1 MAYYLGRDCD
11 VFITTEYTGTT
22 FGGIGVNSGFGN
34 VETYADTT
42 ATGSQGFAPSMNA
55 AATIS
60 GGRVSD
66 LIGVD
71 LSMTSSEEDIGPFF
85 GRINTQKI
93 TSGRKE
99 STISVTRKKKASV
112 WDVIFNGPSLAANF
126 EGSTNE
132 AMRMGARFGLA
143 SGAANNNA
151 TTVKVGMGL
160 DAPWKIVDSNS
171 AICYGYRVF
180 VRLREGDDGS
190 VRGETL
196 AFPNAVITGHSVSVN
211 PDGTTEETMEF
222 TTSVNVITDASTT
235 AGSFNNTQSN
245 VGEF

>member
-11 VFITTEYTGTT
+11 VFITTEYTGST
-22 FGGIGVNSGFGN
+22 FGGIGVNSGFSSC
-34 VETYADTT
+34 ETYADTT

-55 AATIS
+55 AANVS

-99 STISVTRKKKASV
+99 STITVTRKKKDSV
-112 WDVIFNGPSLAANF
+112 WDVIFNGPSVAANF
-126 EGSTNE
+126 EGSANE

-160 DAPWKIVDSNS
+160 DAPWKIVDSNGN
-171 AICYGYRVF
+171 ICYGYRVF
-180 VRLREGDDGS
+180 VRLRNGDGS
-190 VRGETL
+190 ARGEIL

-222 TTSVNVITDASTT
+222 TTSVNVQTNASTV
-235 AGSFNNTQSN
+235 AGDFPNSQSN

>member
-22 FGGIGVNSGFGN
+22 FGGIGVNSGFSSC
-34 VETYADTT
+34 ETYADTT
-42 ATGSQGFAPSMNA
+42 ATGSQGFAPSMNS

-71 LSMTSSEEDIGPFF
+71 LSMTSTEEDIGPFF

-99 STISVTRKKKASV
+99 STITVTRKKKDSV
-112 WDVIFNGPSLAANF
+112 WDVIFNGPSVAANF
-126 EGSTNE
+126 EGSANE

-160 DAPWKIVDSNS
+160 DAPWKIVDSNGN
-171 AICYGYRVF
+171 ICYGYRVF
-180 VRLREGDDGS
+180 VRLRNGDGS
-190 VRGETL
+190 ARGEVL

-211 PDGTTEETMEF
+211 PDGTTEESMEF
-222 TTSVNVITDASTT
+222 TTTVNVQTNANT
-235 AGSFNNTQSN
+235 AAGDFPDSMSN